1 MKVREEIN
9 RLEREGIKTLIRAAI
24 KRYPAGFDPPMLE
37 ESRDSMIEY
46 LFDLDN
52 SILEPL
58 YLANS

>member
-9 RLEREGIKTLIRAAI
+9 KLNREGTQALIRAAI
-24 KRYPAGFDPPMLE
+24 KKYPAGFDPPMLE